1 MRMIIFALLWGV
13 LLVRSSTAQDENPGE
28 TEVNFDNFCTHFD
41 ELRSS
46 RSMNDV
52 LRDLDSI
59 REQLLALGL
68 VPERGAVDAVEEICR
83 DPSKA
88 FDPECLYRN
97 RYLMTIPNSDFLRLH
112 DNTLRGIYV
121 DLFLLHPVFRG
132 CLHTLNKD
140 VKSNDVKGRLAEG
153 LAGDNAE
160 TFAALFNKRNGR
172 HLRKEI
178 KDSCEKKDGDETF
191 CASLPEIVKLVD
203 TFERVKTESKTG
215 VKWNAFRLHFV
226 MLKHNNPDQFLQV
239 YPTTTEELNDLLV
252 RNLEEIFKYVG
263 NGQFAEFSEMISF
276 VPDLETIKSGCETS
290 WDLPSNTKRNA
301 CMFWKAIIQISAYIQ
316 STKPPASGQ
325 VKKILNTQIDY
336 PTFLSLTEMDRIL
349 EVVQNQ
355 ETALTKLVEWLNAE
369 LTKTVNERFKGL
381 RTYFEKVESFNR
393 EKANADITYINQRL
407 TKYTGDINSKSSTLG
422 SKLNKI
428 IELAI
433 AAVSLEIAEDTIQV
447 GLAAAALMNP
457 LEKLVGGQSAGA
469 FMDRTA
475 KLASTLTRV
484 GELVRM
490 SKTFDELKT
499 KTLDISN
506 RFNENSATLENI
518 RVLITSTGQDKSTTD
533 FETRKQK
540 FLTDY
545 GCYDPKVEKP
555 ELTAMTT
562 TWANLIDAACNVIT
576 DQKTALAQTTVAW
589 VRSSGLCSKTKV
601 LAQEMFEIYAEI
613 YDFQFELIEAMATYM
628 RAETS
633 LDAAASIT
641 VGYEESSA
649 EGNPE
654 DESVVHDL
662 KVLSMVSFISYKTN
676 LWQITDAYCD
686 ILEYKEGGV
695 RPGVCQGVNTN
706 IPNLV
711 AHVSPS
717 CRNVEANKDVPT
729 TNATVDDRAFMNIT
743 NLYVGKRVTFK
754 IPNGK
759 WLVDN
764 RWINAQDEQSAIFVK
779 KFEVFVPTVSVT
791 ERMVRVDA
799 SITGLNQH
807 TPPDGKSYVIV
818 PEKNFIFEYLEGHG
832 AQPCRKESDALTNPY
847 GADLPKI
854 CPLNVDENNCQEL
867 LEKTP
872 LFPSV
877 YSQWQVSLSGYES
890 ATVPDPAT
898 VLNLKVGIRLCIL
911 NRGSSQDTE
920 KRGKKVKKFK
930 DRARKKHRDETRCPD
945 GQYRAVGSGA
955 CTPCPEGSKS
965 ALDGYYCEKIK
976 TKY

>member
-13 LLVRSSTAQDENPGE
+13 LLAHSSMAQDENPGE
-28 TEVNFDNFCTHFD
+28 TEISFDNFCTHFD
-41 ELRSS
+41 KLRSI

-52 LRDLDSI
+52 GRALESI

-68 VPERGAVDAVEEICR
+68 VPERAAVDAVEEICR

-88 FDPECLYRN
+88 FDPECLFRN
-97 RYLMTIPNSDFLRLH
+97 RFLMTFANSDLIRLH
-112 DNTLRGIYV
+112 DRTLRGIYV

-132 CLHTLNKD
+132 CLPSLNKD

-160 TFAALFNKRNGR
+160 TFAALFNERNGR
-172 HLRKEI
+172 FLRKEI

-203 TFERVKTESKTG
+203 TFERVKGESKTG

-226 MLKHNNPDQFLQV
+226 MLKHNNPDQFVQV

-252 RNLEEIFKYVG
+252 KNLQEIFKNVG
-263 NGQFAEFSEMISF
+263 GGQFAEITEMMSF
-276 VPDLETIKSGCETS
+276 APDLETIKSGCETS
-290 WDLPSNTKRNA
+290 WNLPSNTKKNA

-336 PTFLSLTEMDRIL
+336 PTFLSLTEMDRIV

-355 ETALTKLVEWLNAE
+355 ETAMTKLVEWLNAE
-369 LTKTVNERFKGL
+369 LTKTINERFKGL

-393 EKANADITYINQRL
+393 EKANADIAYINQRL
-407 TKYTGDINSKSSTLG
+407 TKYTNNINSLSTTLG
-422 SKLNKI
+422 EKLNKI
-428 IELAI
+428 IGLAI

-447 GLAAAALMNP
+447 GLAAAVLMNP
-457 LEKLVGGQSAGA
+457 LEKLFGGDSAGA
-469 FMDRTA
+469 FMDRAA

-484 GELVRM
+484 GELIRM
-490 SKTFDELKT
+490 SRTFDELRT
-499 KTLDISN
+499 KTLDISG
-506 RFNENSATLENI
+506 RFKENNETLENI
-518 RVLITSTGQDKSTTD
+518 RVLITSPGQDKATTD

-545 GCYDPKVEKP
+545 GSYDPKVEKP
-555 ELTAMTT
+555 ELTGMTT
-562 TWANLIDAACNVIT
+562 TWENLIDAACDVIF
-576 DQKTALAQTTVAW
+576 DQETALAQTTVAV

-601 LAQEMFEIYAEI
+601 LAQEMFETYAEI
-613 YDFQFELIEAMATYM
+613 YDFQFELIETMATYM

-641 VGYEESSA
+641 AGYEESSA
-649 EGNPE
+649 EAE

-662 KVLSMVSFISYKTN
+662 KVLSMVSFISYKAN
-676 LWQITDAYCD
+676 LWQITEAYCD
-686 ILEYKEGGV
+686 LLEYKEGGV
-695 RPGVCQGVNTN
+695 RPSVCQGVNTN
-706 IPNLV
+706 IANLV
-711 AHVSPS
+711 AHVSPT

-729 TNATVDDRAFMNIT
+729 TTTADDRAFMNIVD
-743 NLYVGKRVTFK
+743 LYSGKRVTFK

-764 RWINAQDEQSAIFVK
+764 RWISADDEHSAIVVK

-799 SITGLNQH
+799 SITGLNQL

-818 PEKNFIFEYLEGHG
+818 PEKRFIFEYLEGHG

-847 GADLPKI
+847 GASLPKI

-867 LEKTP
+867 LQKTP

-898 VLNLKVGIRLCIL
+898 VLNLKVGVRLCIM
-911 NRGSSQDTE
+911 NGGPSQDKKT
-920 KRGKKVKKFK
+920 KVKTFK
-930 DRARKKHRDETRCPD
+930 DRSKKKHRDATSCPD
-945 GQYRAVGSGA
+945 GQYWEVVSGA

-976 TKY
+976 KKD

>member
-13 LLVRSSTAQDENPGE
+13 LLVHSSTAQEENPGE
-28 TEVNFDNFCTHFD
+28 TEISFDNFCTHFD
-41 ELRSS
+41 KLRSI
-46 RSMNDV
+46 RSMSDV
-52 LRDLDSI
+52 LRALESI

-68 VPERGAVDAVEEICR
+68 VPERAAVDAVEEICR

-112 DNTLRGIYV
+112 DHTLRGMYV

-132 CLHTLNKD
+132 CLPSLNKD

-153 LAGDNAE
+153 LAGDNARS
-160 TFAALFNKRNGR
+160 FAALFDKRNGR
-172 HLRKEI
+172 FLRQEI

-203 TFERVKTESKTG
+203 TFEKVKAESKTG

-226 MLKHNNPDQFLQV
+226 MLKHNNPDQFVQV

-252 RNLEEIFKYVG
+252 KNLQEIFKYVG
-263 NGQFAEFSEMISF
+263 SGQFSEITEMISF

-290 WDLPSNTKRNA
+290 WNLPSNTKKNA

-316 STKPPASGQ
+316 STKLPASGQ

-355 ETALTKLVEWLNAE
+355 ETALTKLAEWLNTE
-369 LTKTVNERFKGL
+369 LTKTINERFKGL

-393 EKANADITYINQRL
+393 GKANADIGYINQRL
-407 TKYTGDINSKSSTLG
+407 TKYTNNINSLSTTLG
-422 SKLNKI
+422 EKLNKI
-428 IELAI
+428 IGLAI

-447 GLAAAALMNP
+447 GLAAAVLMNP
-457 LEKLVGGQSAGA
+457 LEKLFGGQSAGA

-499 KTLDISN
+499 KTLDISG
-506 RFNENSATLENI
+506 RFKENSETLENI
-518 RVLITSTGQDKSTTD
+518 RVLITSAGQDKANTD

-555 ELTAMTT
+555 ELTGMTT
-562 TWANLIDAACNVIT
+562 TWANLIDAACDVIT
-576 DQKTALAQTTVAW
+576 SQTTALAQTTVAW

-601 LAQEMFEIYAEI
+601 LAQEMFETYAEI

-641 VGYEESSA
+641 AGYEESSA
-649 EGNPE
+649 EGDPD

-676 LWQITDAYCD
+676 LWQITEAYCD

-695 RPGVCQGVNTN
+695 RPSVCQGVNTN
-706 IPNLV
+706 IANLV
-711 AHVSPS
+711 AHVSPT

-729 TNATVDDRAFMNIT
+729 TTSADDRAFMNVSD
-743 NLYVGKRVTFK
+743 LYSGKRITFK

-759 WLVDN
+759 WLVNN
-764 RWINAQDEQSAIFVK
+764 RWINARDEQSAIFVK

-799 SITGLNQH
+799 SITGLNQL

-818 PEKNFIFEYLEGHG
+818 PEKRFIFEYLEGHG

-847 GADLPKI
+847 GANLPKI

-867 LEKTP
+867 LQKTP

-898 VLNLKVGIRLCIL
+898 VLNLKVGMRLCIL
-911 NRGSSQDTE
+911 NRDSSQ
-920 KRGKKVKKFK
+920 GKKTKVKKLK
-930 DRARKKHRDETRCPD
+930 DRAKKKHRDATSCPD
-945 GQYRAVGSGA
+945 GQYWEVVSRA

-976 TKY
+976 KD